1 MAANG
6 ERLSHY
12 SITGNPGAGATN
24 SRVRTLVMERVEGPG
39 PRPLE
44 EAVGIE
50 AAHETGKPN
59 P

>member
-1 MAANG
+1 MAADG
-6 ERLSHY
+6 ERLSHC

-24 SRVRTLVMERVEGPG
+24 SRVRTLVMERMEEPG
-39 PRPLE
+39 PPLLE